1 LHGITPELKKEF
13 EYSLAKED
21 HRRAEQIQQI
31 VAQEIVNAF
40 WAGSTKIIKLIWN
53 QNFTF

>member
-13 EYSLAKED
+13 EYSLAKGD
-21 HRRAEQIQQI
+21 HRKAEQIQQI

-40 WAGSTKIIKLIWN
+40 WAGSAKILEFI
-53 QNFTF
+53 